1 MVTWGSPATKVLDDG
16 WTVSTVD
23 GLSACHWE
31 HTVAVHKDG
40 IWVTTAVDGGAAELA
55 DWGVTPVRPA

>member
-1 MVTWGSPATKVLDDG
+1 
-16 WTVSTVD
+16 VSTVD

-40 IWVTTAVDGGAAELA
+40 IWVTTAVDGGAAGLA